1 MGSSVTLRPV
11 EEADLDVFRRLFTD
25 PTATGEFEWFG
36 YRADR
41 FRELERRWHE
51 DGLMGVEAC
60 LTVASEDGACIGL
73 VSWRPGPFGSYEIGI
88 ALLPEH
94 WGKGHGTEAQRQLVE
109 YLFSNFPV
117 HRIEAATEA
126 GNTAEQRALERVG
139 FVREG
144 IRRAGRFRD
153 GQWRDG
159 VLYGLLREDRRSTAC
174 R

>member
-1 MGSSVTLRPV
+1 MGSSLMLRSV
-11 EEADLDVFRRLFTD
+11 EEADLVVFRRLFID

-41 FRELERRWHE
+41 FRELESRWHE
-51 DGLMGVEAC
+51 DGLMGDETF
-60 LTVASEDGACIGL
+60 LTVALGDNACIGL
-73 VSWRPGPFGSYEIGI
+73 VSWRTGRFGSYEIGI

-94 WGKGHGTEAQRQLVE
+94 RGKGHGTEAQRQLVE

-117 HRIEAATEA
+117 HRVEAATEA
-126 GNTAEQRALERVG
+126 ENRAEQRALERVG

-144 IRRAGRFRD
+144 IRRSGRFRN

-159 VLYGLLREDRRSTAC
+159 VSYGLLREDPR
-174 R
+174 

>member
-11 EEADLDVFRRLFTD
+11 QEADLDIFRWLFID
-25 PTATGEFEWFG
+25 PTAMGDFEWFG
-36 YRADR
+36 YRTDR

-51 DGLMGVEAC
+51 DGLMGDESL
-60 LTVASEDGACIGL
+60 LTVALEDNACIGL
-73 VSWRPGPFGSYEIGI
+73 VSWRTGRFGCFEIGI
-88 ALLPEH
+88 ALLPECR
-94 WGKGHGTEAQRQLVE
+94 GKGHGTEAQRQLVD

-126 GNTAEQRALERVG
+126 DNAPEQRALERVG

-144 IRRAGRFRD
+144 IRRAGRFRN

-159 VLYGLLREDRRSTAC
+159 VLYGLLRDDPR
-174 R
+174 

>member
-1 MGSSVTLRPV
+1 MGVTLRPV
-11 EEADLDVFRRLFTD
+11 EESDLVVFQRLFMD
-25 PTATGEFEWFG
+25 PTAIGDFEWFG

-51 DGLMGVEAC
+51 DGLMGDDAF
-60 LTVASEDGACIGL
+60 LTVALADTTCIGL
-73 VSWRPGPFGSYEIGI
+73 VNWRTGRFGSFEIGI

-94 WGKGHGTEAQRQLVE
+94 RGNGHGTDAQRQLVD

-126 GNTAEQRALERVG
+126 DNTAERRALERVG

-144 IRRAGRFRD
+144 IRRSGRFRD

-159 VLYGLLREDRRSTAC
+159 LLFGLLREDPR
-174 R
+174 